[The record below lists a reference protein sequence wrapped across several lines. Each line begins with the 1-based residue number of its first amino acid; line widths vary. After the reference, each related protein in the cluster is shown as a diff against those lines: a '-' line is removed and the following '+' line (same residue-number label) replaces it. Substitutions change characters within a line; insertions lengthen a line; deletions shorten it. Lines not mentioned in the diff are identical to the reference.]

1 MKAKYGIAIALCALM
16 GLATSSELQNES
28 SGPQAEELATGLQQD
43 TYNDS
48 PELNGVQRLPGK
60 LPPDMPVD
68 LPIPDGARIAESEIQ
83 EDSIIFVILDVP
95 MTPDLTLDF
104 YRKRLTSQDWTEIPG
119 MNRGFVEQGVFSVN
133 FCQGPNNS
141 SLIVTATP
149 QENGTDLCISVMSDT
164 DYSFCSQGPSFLDD
178 WLMPIPML
186 TGPNGTRMLY
196 AESMGG
202 PDSMQAVSA
211 TLETE
216 MNSSSLTDHYADQ
229 LKAANWTMIGAD
241 ESGPSSWSSWSYN
254 NEDGRA
260 WDGFLMALE
269 LPGTDEK
276 QRFVLMQATYN
287 YSLELDGVQPL
298 QENLS
303 QDMPLDLPIPEGA
316 RIVTN
321 EIEEET
327 GILVILDVPLTPE
340 LTLDFYRE
348 RLASQ
353 NWTVIEIPGMNQGFV
368 EQGVFNKAF
377 CQGLKNSSM
386 ALTATPQENGT
397 YLSMSI
403 MSDPDYSF
411 CSQGPSFFG
420 DWLNP
425 IPMLTIPN
433 GTMMFNPNSMGGP
446 NSTQA
451 VSATLETEMNSSSL
465 TAYYADQL
473 KAANWTMMS
482 EGESGLSSWSIWSI
496 EDENGRAW
504 QGFLVALELPG
515 TDGKQKFVL
524 MQANM
529 LENYFLNV

>member
-1 MKAKYGIAIALCALM
+1 MKANFAIAIVIVLYALM

-48 PELNGVQRLPGK
+48 PELNGVQRLPGQ

-68 LPIPDGARIAESEIQ
+68 LPIPDGARIVESEIQ
-83 EDSIIFVILDVP
+83 EDSVIFVILDVP

-104 YRKRLTSQDWTEIPG
+104 YRQHLASQNWREIPG

-229 LKAANWTMIGAD
+229 LKAANWTMIGEG

-287 YSLELDGVQPL
+287 YSLDLDGVQTL
-298 QENLS
+298 QENLP
-303 QDMPLDLPIPEGA
+303 QDMPLDLPIPDGA
-316 RIVTN
+316 RIVTKRDPGRN
-321 EIEEET
+321 SNPCDSGCPPDT
-327 GILVILDVPLTPE
+327 GA
-340 LTLDFYRE
+340 DF
-348 RLASQ
+348 
-353 NWTVIEIPGMNQGFV
+353 
-368 EQGVFNKAF
+368 
-377 CQGLKNSSM
+377 GL
-386 ALTATPQENGT
+386 
-397 YLSMSI
+397 LS
-403 MSDPDYSF
+403 
-411 CSQGPSFFG
+411 G
-420 DWLNP
+420 
-425 IPMLTIPN
+425 
-433 GTMMFNPNSMGGP
+433 
-446 NSTQA
+446 A
-451 VSATLETEMNSSSL
+451 
-465 TAYYADQL
+465 
-473 KAANWTMMS
+473 
-482 EGESGLSSWSIWSI
+482 SGLSKLDGDRDSRHEPRICGTRCFQHGI
-496 EDENGRAW
+496 
-504 QGFLVALELPG
+504 LPG
-515 TDGKQKFVL
+515 SQEFLDGTHRYSSRKWNLPQY
-524 MQANM
+524 
-529 LENYFLNV
+529 EYHE